1 MKFPD
6 LRRDI
11 ENISDLQIPNPQNYD
26 TSSDDRMAKLVDNLA
41 NTEIDVVLQTPES
54 LLIGEAKHEARFGAN
69 GSYVLCGRPMKVC
82 GFGPGPV
89 PLGPPFER
97 RRRTGM
103 SPDYGAVQQKVF
115 HVRVVSC
122 K

>member
-11 ENISDLQIPNPQNYD
+11 ENFSDLQIPNPQNYD

-41 NTEIDVVLQTPES
+41 NTEIDVVLQTPGS
-54 LLIGEAKHEARFGAN
+54 LFIGEAKHEARFGAN

-89 PLGPPFER
+89 PLGPLL
-97 RRRTGM
+97 
-103 SPDYGAVQQKVF
+103 SGAAAQG
-115 HVRVVSC
+115 
-122 K
+122 